1 MKTELSSSS
10 FLVTGVTLILLWT
23 FCCCCCDGC
32 SECCTSR
39 ARLEPWLPASGAIL
53 ANHRLNLS
61 YGILAINQ
69 NNFGYNHEI
78 PMVLVI
84 SVRLEQW
91 QTKPNGHSQVLAELY
106 QSASSILVVIVGFI
120 VVGHFKYKN
129 IGHI

>member
-1 MKTELSSSS
+1 
-10 FLVTGVTLILLWT
+10 
-23 FCCCCCDGC
+23 
-32 SECCTSR
+32 
-39 ARLEPWLPASGAIL
+39 
-53 ANHRLNLS
+53 
-61 YGILAINQ
+61 
-69 NNFGYNHEI
+69 
-78 PMVLVI
+78 MVLVI